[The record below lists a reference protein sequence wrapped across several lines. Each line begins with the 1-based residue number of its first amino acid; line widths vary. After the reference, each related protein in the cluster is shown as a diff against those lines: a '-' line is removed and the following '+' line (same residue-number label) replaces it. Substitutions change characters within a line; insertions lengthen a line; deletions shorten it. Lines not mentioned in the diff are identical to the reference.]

1 MVLLYSQKIK
11 VSAKQGYL
19 SVAVLPCILHLGF
32 MAATAFFVMH
42 VQAFSCHFEGPR
54 SSSEGF
60 GFVLLQSSFHILFI
74 NIFGDIVHPFFSWR
88 IVPSNVWKRCHCC
101 SLVCSFRIFKLA
113 LQAVV
118 GGAMCCICI
127 FVPFIAFQ
135 AYGYNN
141 LCLGHLPS
149 DVRPWCKARVPL
161 LYNYIQSHYWL
172 LLVSY
177 PSPPLYWFASY
188 IMKSRG
194 IGKRWGYIVWAYSAA
209 YILLGSL
216 LFSNFYPFT

>member
-1 MVLLYSQKIK
+1 HSDEINNPVLTLILLWRTLLSSYDTSASINPDCLSTIPSQKNVLFHSLALAIESSI
-11 VSAKQGYL
+11 VWDSVNFVWIVEYGYEYEQ
-19 SVAVLPCILHLGF
+19 
-32 MAATAFFVMH
+32 TYAFF
-42 VQAFSCHFEGPR
+42 P
-54 SSSEGF
+54 
-60 GFVLLQSSFHILFI
+60 LLPLCMSFL
-74 NIFGDIVHPFFSWR
+74 SR
-88 IVPSNVWKRCHCC
+88 T
-101 SLVCSFRIFKLA
+101 
-113 LQAVV
+113 
-118 GGAMCCICI
+118 
-127 FVPFIAFQ
+127 

-161 LYNYIQSHYWL
+161 LYNYIQSHYWYVIFNHQCLL

-177 PSPPLYWFASY
+177 PSAPPLYWFASY